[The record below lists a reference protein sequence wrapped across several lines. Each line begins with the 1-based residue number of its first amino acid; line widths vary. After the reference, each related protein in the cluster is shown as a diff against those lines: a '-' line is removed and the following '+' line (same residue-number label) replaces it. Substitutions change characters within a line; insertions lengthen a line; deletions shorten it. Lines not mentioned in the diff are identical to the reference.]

1 MKNIV
6 TIIVALVL
14 CTSSLWAQDNSS
26 VDPIETKIYFRL
38 GESDIDLSYKE
49 NKDALE
55 FFVSELNSLGSNQDY
70 VIRSITVTGSASP
83 EGNSVF
89 NEQLSNKRTESL
101 YRWVVGMFP
110 QYKHLVKKNSIGVDW
125 EQLITIVENSY
136 VPYKSDVLDIL
147 KNTPI
152 WIRRGGKIVD
162 GRVKQLKD
170 LDDGHVWRYMYRNFF
185 AEMRMAGGGIV
196 CEVECKKPSIS
207 YQEQIVISSKRSLV
221 VVNGDTTSY
230 SNNDVFSVVPK
241 DTIHLNYKD
250 TIRITNDS
258 EKFQQV
264 IEEAIEETPRKVKKG
279 KTKTV
284 KTNVA
289 KNGHRGFS
297 MGIKTNTLYDLALIP
312 NIGAD
317 FHLGK
322 GWTIGF
328 NWMYAWWNIEDYRLY
343 HRVYGG
349 DINVRKYFSSKH
361 DSPLSGHHVG
371 LYSEILTYDIAY
383 GGKGQK
389 ADRWSYGAGVEYGY
403 SFPIARRLNLDLT
416 IGAGYLTGKY
426 ENYSATEEANHYVWE
441 SSYMRRWL
449 GPTKAEV
456 SLVWLIGRNNYTQK

>member
-1 MKNIV
+1 MNKN
-6 TIIVALVL
+6 TIIGIVLMVALFVGYGIYQASELEKQQEIALVQQQKKEEALKAQQERAKEERAKEAAMTPEQKAQRDSINLANAVL
-14 CTSSLWAQDNSS
+14 AKVNQHG
-26 VDPIETKIYFRL
+26 ETL
-38 GESDIDLSYKE
+38 LAALNGESTPLTLE
-49 NKDALE
+49 N
-55 FFVSELNSLGSNQDY
+55 DY
-70 VIRSITVTGSASP
+70 MSVTFD
-83 EGNSVF
+83 N
-89 NEQLSNKRTESL
+89 
-101 YRWVVGMFP
+101 
-110 QYKHLVKKNSIGVDW
+110 
-125 EQLITIVENSY
+125 
-136 VPYKSDVLDIL
+136 
-147 KNTPI
+147 
-152 WIRRGGKIVD
+152 RGGKIVD

-196 CEVECKKPSIS
+196 CEVECKKPSKS

-279 KTKTV
+279 KAKTV

-343 HRVYGG
+343 HRIYGG
-349 DINVRKYFSSKH
+349 DINVRKYFSSRH

-441 SSYMRRWL
+441 SSYMRRWF